1 MLWALREQFP
11 LHFIVFKQAA
21 CHLPHEANV
30 EQIFSRAKLL
40 SDPNMDPHRLAILVM
55 VAVNKKAYKPSVE
68 AIKDMYYEL
77 FRGKPGADDVEELP
91 NTAPARPRACSH
103 TRASVGLRSL
113 GCLSCQ
119 HSVGWVTSAVYIHL
133 WHTEAKITY

>member
-1 MLWALREQFP
+1 MGAARAVPAALYCLQAGGVP
-11 LHFIVFKQAA
+11 LAA
-21 CHLPHEANV
+21 RSHNV

-91 NTAPARPRACSH
+91 NTAPAPAPARAPAPAPVA
-103 TRASVGLRSL
+103 TPAP
-113 GCLSCQ
+113 
-119 HSVGWVTSAVYIHL
+119 A
-133 WHTEAKITY
+133 

>member
-91 NTAPARPRACSH
+91 NTAPAPAPARAPAPAPVA
-103 TRASVGLRSL
+103 TPAP
-113 GCLSCQ
+113 
-119 HSVGWVTSAVYIHL
+119 A
-133 WHTEAKITY
+133 